1 MANPQGATI
10 DYRIRSKNA
19 AVTNGGWSDTAS
31 AIVNTYPGPFATG
44 QSLGDVNGWGQS
56 RLRVNLVNS
65 DTSGTSTG
73 IQNGYTTLWFGA
85 SNGATWFDYSRT
97 TASNQE
103 ALHWDPNYGLPGG
116 GTPYGSRGGG
126 GSGNWTLIAS
136 PGTLYRHDVVAH
148 AANGLAR
155 GVTTGNYWTP
165 PDIPAYGTTMI
176 TCSGNQYSNQST
188 AYWDFPNHYI
198 GARLIAFEKVS
209 RYGSFSGTSVIGMS
223 AYKGQWWT
231 DTSWTYLYWNAPNP
245 NWNSGLANG
254 PGQGYYFGVNNGF
267 RLWNNID
274 GGPNSTILYQ
284 SIQALAT
291 FNSGCG
297 PYGGRWYDMW
307 EPTWACYGYVPGQP
321 CQANNPWNR
330 PQWSSY

>member
-1 MANPQGATI
+1 
-10 DYRIRSKNA
+10 
-19 AVTNGGWSDTAS
+19 
-31 AIVNTYPGPFATG
+31 
-44 QSLGDVNGWGQS
+44 
-56 RLRVNLVNS
+56 
-65 DTSGTSTG
+65 
-73 IQNGYTTLWFGA
+73 
-85 SNGATWFDYSRT
+85 
-97 TASNQE
+97 
-103 ALHWDPNYGLPGG
+103 
-116 GTPYGSRGGG
+116 
-126 GSGNWTLIAS
+126 
-136 PGTLYRHDVVAH
+136 VVAH